1 MTEAVKDDWYSPFP
15 FPAQVDGVDPST
27 LRAFL
32 AFRKL
37 MDTFQYL
44 VQKDLSQGGTQPAQ
58 MAVLRLL
65 AMNDGLCQ
73 RDIADA
79 MRLSKA
85 RVTSILQTMEK
96 TGAVKRFRDQ
106 HDQRRARVFITDLG
120 RSLDQEKSTIRE
132 AQINGVF
139 GDMSEE
145 DRAEL
150 VRRLDDLTL
159 RLQRRLQSNG
169 RGDDAA

>member
-1 MTEAVKDDWYSPFP
+1 MTVLEKDVSYPPFP
-15 FPAQVDGVDPST
+15 FPGEVEGVEPSA

-37 MDTFQYL
+37 VDTFQYL

-58 MAVLRLL
+58 MAMLRLL
-65 AMNDGLCQ
+65 ATCDGLCQ

-79 MRLSKA
+79 MRLSRA
-85 RVTSILQTMEK
+85 RVTSILQTMER
-96 TGAVKRFRDQ
+96 GGIIRRVRDSA
-106 HDQRRARVFITDLG
+106 DRRLARVFLTDLG
-120 RSLDQEKSTIRE
+120 RLLDQDKSVMRD
-132 AQINGVF
+132 AHINGIF
-139 GDMSEE
+139 GGMSEE

-150 VRRLDDLTL
+150 EWRLDDLTL

-169 RGDDAA
+169 AA